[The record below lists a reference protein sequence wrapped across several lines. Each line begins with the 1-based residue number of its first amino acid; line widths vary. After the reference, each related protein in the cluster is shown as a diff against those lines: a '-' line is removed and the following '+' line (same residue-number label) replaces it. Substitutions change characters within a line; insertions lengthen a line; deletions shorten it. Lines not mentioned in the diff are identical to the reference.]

1 MQPPNQRETLWIRQV
16 SRALLVLA
24 PRMQQSSR
32 AHQALR
38 LLHDTVARLREC
50 LSEAATS
57 GKLAA
62 VLGAMPKKT
71 EIPKA
76 EVASPRNP
84 KAEVASPRKEEDP
97 EDPGSE
103 VDWGNESAKEEEEP
117 SSEYEEVA
125 EEEVMIP
132 LQSPDLRP
140 IARNLSGTRRSRKV
154 REEIKPT
161 LERSGWGCN
170 RCGASNL
177 ALRDRCYK
185 CSYGIIAR
193 FS

>member
-1 MQPPNQRETLWIRQV
+1 MLIG
-16 SRALLVLA
+16 
-24 PRMQQSSR
+24 
-32 AHQALR
+32 
-38 LLHDTVARLREC
+38 
-50 LSEAATS
+50 EAATS

-140 IARNLSGTRRSRKV
+140 IWARPILLARNLSGTRRSRKV

-170 RCGASNL
+170 RCGAWNL

-185 CSYGIIAR
+185 CSYGMIAR